1 MLLANGKMLILMFEK
16 DIMLTKKFQEL
27 FNGTTINQNRVDAS
41 VKICKETSISF
52 AKWVIDKHKEYPEH
66 ILIYDKLFEFYEKE
80 QETKSKVMIPP
91 KQKADEL
98 FRKVG
103 MLMDLKHSEILEV
116 LDFLL
121 ETKSIQEDI
130 KAVDLKY
137 WEAVR
142 TEAKK
147 IK

>member
-1 MLLANGKMLILMFEK
+1 MSLV
-16 DIMLTKKFQEL
+16 KKFQEL
-27 FNGTTINQNRVDAS
+27 FNGTTINKNRVDAS
-41 VKICKETSISF
+41 VKICKETSIGF
-52 AKWVIDKHKEYPEH
+52 AEWVVDKQKEYPEH
-66 ILIYDKLFEFYEKE
+66 ILRYDKLFDLYEKE
-80 QETKSKVMIPP
+80 QEAKNKDMIPP

-121 ETKSIQEDI
+121 ETKIIQENI
-130 KAVDLKY
+130 KSEDLEY

>member
-1 MLLANGKMLILMFEK
+1 
-16 DIMLTKKFQEL
+16 MLTKKFQEL

-41 VKICKETSISF
+41 VKICKETSIGF
-52 AKWVIDKHKEYPEH
+52 AEWVVERHKEYPEH
-66 ILIYDKLFEFYEKE
+66 ILRYDKLFEFYEKE
-80 QETKSKVMIPP
+80 QEAKSKGMMPP

-121 ETKSIQEDI
+121 ETKIIQENI
-130 KAVDLKY
+130 KSEELEY
-137 WEAVR
+137 WEEVK

>member
-1 MLLANGKMLILMFEK
+1 
-16 DIMLTKKFQEL
+16 MLTKKFQEL

-41 VKICKETSISF
+41 VKICKETSIGF
-52 AKWVIDKHKEYPEH
+52 AEWVIQKHKEHPEH
-66 ILIYDKLFEFYEKE
+66 ILRYDKLFEFYEKE
-80 QETKSKVMIPP
+80 QEAKVKGMIPP

-103 MLMDLKHSEILEV
+103 MLMDLKHNEISEV

-121 ETKSIQEDI
+121 ETKIISENI
-130 KAVDLKY
+130 KAEDLKY
-137 WEAVR
+137 WEEVR
-142 TEAKK
+142 IEAKK

>member
-1 MLLANGKMLILMFEK
+1 MLVKR
-16 DIMLTKKFQEL
+16 FQEL

-41 VKICKETSISF
+41 VKICKETSIGF
-52 AKWVIDKHKEYPEH
+52 AEWVVEKSKEYPKH
-66 ILIYDKLFEFYEKE
+66 ILRYDKLFELYEKE
-80 QETKSKVMIPP
+80 QEAKAKGMIPP

-103 MLMDLKHSEILEV
+103 MLMDLKHNEILEV

-121 ETKSIQEDI
+121 ETKIISENI
-130 KAVDLKY
+130 KAEDLKY
-137 WEAVR
+137 WEEVR
-142 TEAKK
+142 IEAKK

>member
-1 MLLANGKMLILMFEK
+1 
-16 DIMLTKKFQEL
+16 MLTKKFQEL

-41 VKICKETSISF
+41 VKICKETSIHFSE
-52 AKWVIDKHKEYPEH
+52 WVVEKHKEYPEH
-66 ILIYDKLFEFYEKE
+66 ILRYDKLFDLYEKE
-80 QETKSKVMIPP
+80 QKSKNKGMIPP

-103 MLMDLKHSEILEV
+103 MLIDLKHSEILEV

-121 ETKSIQEDI
+121 ETKIISENIE
-130 KAVDLKY
+130 AGDLKY

-142 TEAKK
+142 VEAKK